1 MGSKEVLVLADLI
14 ETLTSLQEAIFLGTV
29 VGMNQTE
36 RPSRDFLASWKT
48 TADAILPGY
57 PDDRRHPARIR
68 LCTGCL
74 PAEGGRVSPELFER
88 HTKSD
93 HLDVIVLDDDP
104 QMCSLI
110 AEILEGFYAWGSI
123 HAFTDFNEAL
133 TFCKKKKLGVAIF
146 ILDVY
151 LDKRTAFDFL
161 DQISEQCA
169 WAAEDTVIISGN
181 ASDDIVNRCVAS
193 NIAHL
198 LEKPIK
204 VHALKL
210 TIRAIVDK
218 YLRFAKRFSKVSY
231 MPTASQGSDALPSG
245 FGRNRLNRSAMA
257 HI

>member
-1 MGSKEVLVLADLI
+1 MADLI

-29 VGMNQTE
+29 VGMNRTE
-36 RPSRDFLASWKT
+36 HSNRDFLASWKT
-48 TADAILPGY
+48 TVDTILPEY

-68 LCTGCL
+68 LRTGY
-74 PAEGGRVSPELFER
+74 PAEGGRVSPELLER
-88 HTKSD
+88 PPKSD

-133 TFCKKKKLGVAIF
+133 TFCKRKKLGVAIF

-181 ASDDIVNRCVAS
+181 ASDDIVNMCVAS

-231 MPTASQGSDALPSG
+231 LPAASRGSDALPPG
-245 FGRNRLNRSAMA
+245 FGRDRLNRSAMA